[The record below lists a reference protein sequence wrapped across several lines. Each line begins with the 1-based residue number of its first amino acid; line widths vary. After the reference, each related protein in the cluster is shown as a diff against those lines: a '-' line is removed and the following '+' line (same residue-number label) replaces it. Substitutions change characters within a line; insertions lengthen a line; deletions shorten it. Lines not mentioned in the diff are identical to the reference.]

1 MNETIRLMKERRSIR
16 SYKKE
21 QVAEDKL
28 TAILEAGEYAASGM
42 GKQKVVSV
50 AVQDPEIIAQMSKLN
65 AQVMGMDIDPFY
77 GAPTVVVVFGSTES
91 ATTVEDGSLVIGNLM
106 LAAFAEGVDSCWI
119 HRAKEVFETEEG
131 KALKA
136 AWGLDDSWVG
146 IGNCILGYRDGEL
159 PEAAERLP
167 GRIIRA

>member
-1 MNETIRLMKERRSIR
+1 MNEVIRAIKERRSIR
-16 SYKKE
+16 SFKKD
-21 QVAEDKL
+21 QVAEEQL

-42 GKQKVVSV
+42 GNQLVKAVC
-50 AVQDPEIIAQMSKLN
+50 VQDPEIIAQMSRLN

-77 GAPTVVVVFGSTES
+77 GAPTVVVVFGSTQS

-119 HRAKEVFETEEG
+119 HRAKEVFESEEG

-136 AWGLDDSWVG
+136 KWGLDDTWVG
-146 IGNCILGYRDGEL
+146 VGNCILGYRDGEL
-159 PEAAERLP
+159 PEAPARLP
-167 GRIIRA
+167 GRTIRA